1 MQINNCLVSAHTI
14 ERCKLFLQKPCWRGG
29 FGWKIA
35 HTVWMFSTFPTSSQQ
50 KSAVMLSTSSFP
62 QLWAHPQLPRALRDT
77 MYKKLF
83 SCPLTNSYK
92 LHPLT
97 KPFSC
102 CCLFTPN
109 PLRGGTH
116 DPNYER
122 GNETIPFQFRKTGQ
136 KPSAILKM
144 FPSRSSA
151 PLAIAIPCYFR
162 LSSSPLDWF
171 SQQHNPRNSD
181 HFQSSSALYFPH
193 KKRTACQ
200 AFEREWISVG
210 VRLKVKQMSHILLL
224 FLTST
229 EVKWWAT
236 FVRTNPCSTTLC
248 VNPDLMDKEYF
259 LSCHVVRARSHSA
272 ER

>member
-1 MQINNCLVSAHTI
+1 
-14 ERCKLFLQKPCWRGG
+14 
-29 FGWKIA
+29 
-35 HTVWMFSTFPTSSQQ
+35 MFSTFPTCSQQ

-62 QLWAHPQLPRALRDT
+62 QLWVHPQLPRALRDT
-77 MYKKLF
+77 MCKNSF
-83 SCPLTNSYK
+83 RAPLTNSYK

-102 CCLFTPN
+102 CCLFTSN

-136 KPSAILKM
+136 KPSAILKNESKL
-144 FPSRSSA
+144 FPSRSRA

-171 SQQHNPRNSD
+171 SQHHNPRNSD
-181 HFQSSSALYFPH
+181 HFQTSSALYFPH

-236 FVRTNPCSTTLC
+236 FVHTNLGPKSTKQL
-248 VNPDLMDKEYF
+248 VWWIWNIEF
-259 LSCHVVRARSHSA
+259 SLSCHIVRACSHSA

>member
-35 HTVWMFSTFPTSSQQ
+35 HTVMFSTFPTSSQQ

-77 MYKKLF
+77 MCKNSF
-83 SCPLTNSYK
+83 RAPLKNSYK

-171 SQQHNPRNSD
+171 SQHHNPRNSD

-200 AFEREWISVG
+200 AFESVLERDRRSNKWVISSFFFWLQ
-210 VRLKVKQMSHILLL
+210 LKWSDGQLLCAQIHAQQL
-224 FLTST
+224 Y
-229 EVKWWAT
+229 V
-236 FVRTNPCSTTLC
+236 
-248 VNPDLMDKEYF
+248 
-259 LSCHVVRARSHSA
+259 
-272 ER
+272 

>member
-1 MQINNCLVSAHTI
+1 M
-14 ERCKLFLQKPCWRGG
+14 CKN
-29 FGWKIA
+29 
-35 HTVWMFSTFPTSSQQ
+35 
-50 KSAVMLSTSSFP
+50 SF
-62 QLWAHPQLPRALRDT
+62 RA
-77 MYKKLF
+77 
-83 SCPLTNSYK
+83 PLTNSYK

-144 FPSRSSA
+144 FPSRNRA

-171 SQQHNPRNSD
+171 SQHHNPRNFD

-236 FVRTNPCSTTLC
+236 FVHTNLGPTSPKQL
-248 VNPDLMDKEYF
+248 VWWIWNIEF
-259 LSCHVVRARSHSA
+259 SLSCHVVRAGSHSA

>member
-1 MQINNCLVSAHTI
+1 
-14 ERCKLFLQKPCWRGG
+14 
-29 FGWKIA
+29 
-35 HTVWMFSTFPTSSQQ
+35 MFSTFPMCSQQ
-50 KSAVMLSTSSFP
+50 NSSVMLSTSSFP

-77 MYKKLF
+77 MCKNSF
-83 SCPLTNSYK
+83 RAPLTNSYK

-144 FPSRSSA
+144 FPSRSRA

-171 SQQHNPRNSD
+171 SQHHNPRNSD
-181 HFQSSSALYFPH
+181 HFQSSSAFYFPH

-210 VRLKVKQMSHILLL
+210 VRQKVKQMSHILLL

-236 FVRTNPCSTTLC
+236 FVHTNLGPKSTKQL
-248 VNPDLMDKEYF
+248 VWWIWNIEF
-259 LSCHVVRARSHSA
+259 SLSCHVVRAGSHAA